1 MRSSRHCE
9 RYISQ
14 FPCFWA
20 TLVCCLYLSEY
31 SSSYLFEKSRSSSR
45 WGAVNDEDMK
55 NESPARG
62 RISMSSPSSVRR
74 TDGRGPPYYETQ
86 IQLQIQ
92 ILQISM
98 SSPALV
104 RLRDKA
110 FGARVNLLRVFQS
123 IFKVTRAWTEMT
135 ESTIRSSGSAR
146 ASEHPLISPR
156 LFLISHLFFSL
167 SSIWEQKATL
177 TFPGRSLIHL
187 VRWKEF
193 GGPVSL

>member
-1 MRSSRHCE
+1 MGGGKWWRHE
-9 RYISQ
+9 KRITGPRQ
-14 FPCFWA
+14 NLNVITCF
-20 TLVCCLYLSEY
+20 
-31 SSSYLFEKSRSSSR
+31 
-45 WGAVNDEDMK
+45 GQ
-55 NESPARG
+55 
-62 RISMSSPSSVRR
+62 
-74 TDGRGPPYYETQ
+74 TDGRGPLYYKTQ
-86 IQLQIQ
+86 IQLIQ

-110 FGARVNLLRVFQS
+110 FGARMKLLRVFQT
-123 IFKVTRAWTEMT
+123 IFKVICTWTEMT
-135 ESTIRSSGSAR
+135 EPTVRSSGSAR
-146 ASEHPLISPR
+146 ASEHPLISPH

-193 GGPVSL
+193 GVQWVYRLTIRSQYLIHGKTTFA